1 MRNEGFLLTA
11 VVCLLGC
18 AADRGPDEPTDHA
31 ALAEDH
37 GHDHD
42 HDHGARSHW
51 TKADDDLIAPVW
63 KGDDDKGSLYT
74 PLWRGANSA
83 IEDFVYAP
91 PDGDCSRVK
100 GTALFEWNKSA
111 NTVHVTL
118 KYRGL
123 PPSPVVHRR
132 DGIDWW
138 FNPFHQ
144 APKDLE
150 RSAYKFWIIFNSF
163 QTPLFYYDATT
174 FQLKGSQFDFP
185 NGPPPESFPI
195 PIPDYM
201 LTASALIRPD
211 PDGFAFHDWTI
222 PYDHLT
228 AEGGGRTV
236 ARVTFIPF
244 DLCESI
250 PGQPGLGQARPYATW
265 QPDPG
270 PSWKQALQSG
280 LTLDTS
286 IDDDSVHY
294 PDGQLPYVY
303 SNIAFVSNT
312 PAINGGMPN
321 GTYFSLPASIEN
333 VQPLVTIS
341 PGGGSVVGCTAFV
354 GTPHVSA
361 PRFCEMH

>member
-1 MRNEGFLLTA
+1 MQKQGFLLTA
-11 VVCLLGC
+11 VVCALGC
-18 AADRGPDEPTDHA
+18 TQSPGTSESVDHSELADHD
-31 ALAEDH
+31 DH
-37 GHDHD
+37 GHQSAH
-42 HDHGARSHW
+42 SHW
-51 TKADDDLIAPVW
+51 THADDALIAPVW
-63 KGDDDKGSLYT
+63 TGDDDHGSLYT

-83 IEDFVYAP
+83 IEDYVYAP
-91 PDGDCSRVK
+91 PNQDCSQVK
-100 GTALFEWNKSA
+100 GTALFQWDSSA
-111 NTVHVTL
+111 NTVHITL
-118 KYRGL
+118 KYRGM
-123 PPSPVVHRR
+123 PVSPVVTREENVT
-132 DGIDWW
+132 W
-138 FNPFHQ
+138 FANPFHQ
-144 APKDLE
+144 APKDLTQ
-150 RSAYKFWIIFNSF
+150 SAYKFWIIFNSF
-163 QTPLFYYDATT
+163 QTPTFYYDASTLL
-174 FQLKGSQFDFP
+174 LKGSQFDFP
-185 NGPPPESFPI
+185 SGPPPGTIPI

-201 LTASALIRPD
+201 LTASSLMHPD
-211 PDGFAFHDWTI
+211 PDGYMFHEYTI
-222 PYDHLT
+222 PYDSMT

-250 PGQPGLGQARPYATW
+250 PGQPGLGQARPYAIW
-265 QPDPG
+265 QSAPG
-270 PSWKQALQSG
+270 PSFKQALQSG

-341 PGGGSVVGCTAFV
+341 PGGGSVNGCTPFL
-354 GTPHVSA
+354 GTPHVTA